1 MTHAF
6 PTLPASDSP
15 SPRATQHGKSAH
27 HAAPCAMRGA
37 EAALAS
43 RHLADSGHCSPFATA
58 LSSMCNKNIIPCA
71 DPSRRD
77 APPHGAHMNTS
88 IFRTTAL
95 ALSTL
100 LFVAA
105 CQPSGN
111 QAQTGEA
118 NAPGANAPADAG
130 DKIAANITGAGATF
144 IFPLISKWSADYNA
158 ATGNKVNYQSIGS
171 GGGIAQIKAG

>member
-1 MTHAF
+1 MRI
-6 PTLPASDSP
+6 SDWS
-15 SPRATQHGKSAH
+15 S
-27 HAAPCAMRGA
+27 
-37 EAALAS
+37 
-43 RHLADSGHCSPFATA
+43 DVCSSD
-58 LSSMCNKNIIPCA
+58 L

-130 DKIAANITGAGATF
+130 DKIAANSTGAGA
-144 IFPLISKWSADYNA
+144 P
-158 ATGNKVNYQSIGS
+158 QIGRAS
-171 GGGIAQIKAG
+171 GRERVCPTVWNPVGAYT

>member
-27 HAAPCAMRGA
+27 HAAPCAKRVA

-43 RHLADSGHCSPFATA
+43 RHLADSGHWSPFATA
-58 LSSMCNKNIIPCA
+58 LSSRCNKNIIPCA

-105 CQPSGN
+105 CPPSGT
-111 QAQTGEA
+111 QAPTGHT
-118 NAPGANAPADAG
+118 NTPGATAPADAG
-130 DKIAANITGAGATF
+130 DTTPANNNRHG
-144 IFPLISKWSADYNA
+144 
-158 ATGNKVNYQSIGS
+158 
-171 GGGIAQIKAG
+171 

>member
-1 MTHAF
+1 MRTPFPARPPFRSAF
-6 PTLPASDSP
+6 FVPRPVKGKGLGGLGGGAAARRQACDPGSCGRQAPA
-15 SPRATQHGKSAH
+15 PRATQHGKSAH
-27 HAAPCAMRGA
+27 HAAPCAKRGA

-43 RHLADSGHCSPFATA
+43 RHLADSGHWSPFATA
-58 LSSMCNKNIIPCA
+58 LSSRCNKNIIPCA

-111 QAQTGEA
+111 QAQTGERSEEH
-118 NAPGANAPADAG
+118 
-130 DKIAANITGAGATF
+130 T
-144 IFPLISKWSADYNA
+144 
-158 ATGNKVNYQSIGS
+158 
-171 GGGIAQIKAG
+171 

>member
-1 MTHAF
+1 MCGPQAGALRH
-6 PTLPASDSP
+6 PT
-15 SPRATQHGKSAH
+15 
-27 HAAPCAMRGA
+27 
-37 EAALAS
+37 
-43 RHLADSGHCSPFATA
+43 
-58 LSSMCNKNIIPCA
+58 
-71 DPSRRD
+71 
-77 APPHGAHMNTS
+77 GAHMNTS

-158 ATGNKVNYQSIGS
+158 ATGHKVNYQSIGS
-171 GGGIAQIKAG
+171 GGGIAQIKAGTVDFGSSDAPLSSEELAAAGLLQFPSVIGRVVPVVHVHGLGAGRLKLYETGSAACRERRWQE

>member
-1 MTHAF
+1 MFFVFNDTAHTQNNTYFHTHSLHDA
-6 PTLPASDSP
+6 LPIS
-15 SPRATQHGKSAH
+15 
-27 HAAPCAMRGA
+27 APCAKRGA

-43 RHLADSGHCSPFATA
+43 RHLADSGHWSPFATA
-58 LSSMCNKNIIPCA
+58 LSSRCNKNIIPCA

-105 CQPSGN
+105 GQQNGRAPWRESECQSG
-111 QAQTGEA
+111 
-118 NAPGANAPADAG
+118 
-130 DKIAANITGAGATF
+130 
-144 IFPLISKWSADYNA
+144 
-158 ATGNKVNYQSIGS
+158 
-171 GGGIAQIKAG
+171 